1 MQDSRIDGLL
11 DNVMMNAANV
21 CGNLTTIRT
30 SFDELKK
37 EIEELKKCKEN
48 LLKELNKEAT
58 SKTIDLK
65 NHQAREMALVDELAG
80 KNDEIKKLKKEI
92 EGRKKAFNDLREEM
106 ANRYIAIETHYDIY
120 KTCENKIGELE
131 KTRTCKNVEIGI
143 LKEENDNLKAQNER
157 LKIEVKEALA
167 KRDYYQDLANK
178 EAADAK
184 KAKWDCEKE
193 MEWQKKK
200 LQEFDYVL
208 TKYRAKIKELEGR
221 FELDEKSQLAILAG
235 ACAIRGHKHF
245 DDGAYCNIA
254 ANGIIGWKHAEQVLM
269 NMITKE

>member
-1 MQDSRIDGLL
+1 MQETVWNSRVNDIRKSIEGLQGL
-11 DNVMMNAANV
+11 
-21 CGNLTTIRT
+21 
-30 SFDELKK
+30 FDARGECIQRLSR
-37 EIEELKKCKEN
+37 EIEELEKQVKYLE
-48 LLKELNKEAT
+48 KELEETCRTKEL
-58 SKTIDLK
+58 DLK
-65 NHQAREMALVDELAG
+65 NHNKRDIALVDELAG
-80 KNDEIKKLKKEI
+80 KNDEIKKLK
-92 EGRKKAFNDLREEM
+92 
-106 ANRYIAIETHYDIY
+106 
-120 KTCENKIGELE
+120 
-131 KTRTCKNVEIGI
+131 
-143 LKEENDNLKAQNER
+143 EENNNLKAQNER

-254 ANGIIGWKHAEQVLM
+254 ANGIIRWKHAEQVLM